1 MLKALLIAVLCLVA
15 GHGAAQNA
23 TCQSGFAWSF
33 NSLNQSPCDIA
44 AFLAS
49 VCINQPF
56 ILQPLQPGFE
66 YFGPPAG
73 LGNPCRCSTVY
84 YSLLSA
90 CSVCQLASFIRWTD
104 YETNCSTVFSQVFNP
119 SIPPYTK
126 VPHYAY
132 LDVTAGDTFNVTLA
146 QAAGGTE
153 STSLPSPTSP
163 TSPTS
168 ATSSGKKSNSGAI
181 AGGVVG
187 GILGLLVIAGSIY
200 WILRRKK
207 QAAASRADIDPV
219 VFTSQNQLNVPPTPP
234 SFPSTSPPMRLY
246 DPNDPSTYP
255 ISNSNSHMSYNPYI
269 VNHSQPGHQMP
280 PSGNFHPGVP
290 EV

>member
-15 GHGAAQNA
+15 RHGAAQNA
-23 TCQSGFAWSF
+23 TCQPGFEWSF

-56 ILQPLQPGFE
+56 MLQPLQPGFE
-66 YFGPPAG
+66 YFGPPVG
-73 LGNPCRCSTVY
+73 QGSPCRCSSVY

-90 CSVCQLASFIRWTD
+90 CSVCQLASFISWTD
-104 YETNCSTVFSQVFNP
+104 YETNCSITFSQVFQP

-126 VPHYAY
+126 VPPYAY
-132 LDVTAGDTFNVTLA
+132 LDVTRSDGFNTTLA
-146 QAAGGTE
+146 KAAGTE
-153 STSLPSPTSP
+153 STNQ
-163 TSPTS
+163 
-168 ATSSGKKSNSGAI
+168 SNGGAI

-207 QAAASRADIDPV
+207 QATAPRADIDPV
-219 VFTSQNQLNVPPTPP
+219 AFTSQNQLNVPPTPP
-234 SFPSTSPPMRLY
+234 SFPSTTPPMRLY
-246 DPNDPSTYP
+246 DPN
-255 ISNSNSHMSYNPYI
+255 NPTHGT
-269 VNHSQPGHQMP
+269 V
-280 PSGNFHPGVP
+280 V
-290 EV
+290 